1 MKKIKHGPLAVA
13 LSMLALGVTTL
24 AARPAEARLIDLRAD
39 VLAGGIT
46 GWGNTTN
53 TPDFFNR
60 RQGPGLGLEV
70 GVKLLIFDV
79 SADFFQVI
87 DGNGRAGT
95 LTQILAGINIDVPI
109 GNDKFQNGID
119 RGHNKNILH
128 PLADIGFAAGTPE
141 PVHPPLDNAQISDK
155 GLVTYVGLGYE
166 HFLTG
171 VIAIGAE
178 AEYGYHY
185 FTGGGR
191 STVVV
196 NEPNQ
201 LYSSGTQL
209 AGYATLTFHLG
220 Y

>member
-1 MKKIKHGPLAVA
+1 MTKIHHRSVA
-13 LSMLALGVTTL
+13 LSLAAAALGLTAF
-24 AARPAEARLIDLRAD
+24 AARPAEARLIDLRAG
-39 VLAGGIT
+39 VEGGGIT
-46 GWGNTTN
+46 GWGATSN
-53 TPDFFNR
+53 TPDFFDR
-60 RQGPGLGLEV
+60 RKGEGLGVDV

-79 SADFFQVI
+79 SANFFQVI
-87 DGNGRAGT
+87 DSNGREAT
-95 LTQILAGINIDVPI
+95 LTQVLGGVNIDVPV
-109 GNDKFQNGID
+109 GHDKFQTGID

-128 PLADIGFAAGTPE
+128 PLAEIGFAAGTPA

-178 AEYGYHY
+178 ADYGYHY
-185 FTGGGR
+185 FTGGGK
-191 STVVV
+191 SMLVA
-196 NEPNQ
+196 NQ